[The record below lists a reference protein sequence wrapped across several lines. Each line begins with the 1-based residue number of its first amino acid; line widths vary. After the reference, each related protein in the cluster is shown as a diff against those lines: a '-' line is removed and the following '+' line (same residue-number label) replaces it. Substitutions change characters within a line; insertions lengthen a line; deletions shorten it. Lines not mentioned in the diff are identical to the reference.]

1 MLRARPLASLV
12 APWRRSWLPSPS
24 PGLTARYTAET
35 GSPADKKLEA
45 PWDNEMD
52 PRWWRRMDK
61 KYGGDWL
68 DHLSQ
73 AQRDAGQALR
83 RHHLHPTQP
92 GAEAAD
98 QVTLED
104 KRDFFL
110 AAVEFARQVKTRRA
124 ETLKPFLSL
133 SQDIKKTRRKCDRL
147 SLQVRFS
154 LFVLGCC
161 DELERTHG
169 PGWEAV
175 FAQLRF
181 MRLEETGSDA
191 IVNLRNTHLPALRG
205 YLKFNLAT
213 ALRFRQRAGTGASQA
228 AHGGSSHASA

>member
-1 MLRARPLASLV
+1 
-12 APWRRSWLPSPS
+12 
-24 PGLTARYTAET
+24 
-35 GSPADKKLEA
+35 
-45 PWDNEMD
+45 
-52 PRWWRRMDK
+52 MDK

-68 DHLSQ
+68 DHLSP

-98 QVTLED
+98 QLTPED

-110 AAVEFARQVKTRRA
+110 AVVEFARQVKTRRA
-124 ETLKPFLSL
+124 ETLEPYLSL
-133 SQDIKKTRRKCDRL
+133 LRDIKTTRRECDRL
-147 SLQVRFS
+147 SLRVRFS

-175 FAQLRF
+175 FGQLRF
-181 MRLEETGSDA
+181 MRLKETGSDA
-191 IVNLRNTHLPALRG
+191 IVNLRRTYLPVLHGFAKHSLARALW
-205 YLKFNLAT
+205 
-213 ALRFRQRAGTGASQA
+213 FRQRAGTGASQA
-228 AHGGSSHASA
+228 AHGGTSHASA